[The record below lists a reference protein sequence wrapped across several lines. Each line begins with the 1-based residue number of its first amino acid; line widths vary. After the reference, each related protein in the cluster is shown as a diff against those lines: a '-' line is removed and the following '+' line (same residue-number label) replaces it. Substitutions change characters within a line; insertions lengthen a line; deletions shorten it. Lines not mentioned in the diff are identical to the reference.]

1 MVLDYSKIQELIEEV
16 QTSQAALDRL
26 QKMAFKLSQSN
37 SNLELGIRLK
47 EVKKVSETPKYKAPD
62 TVIFHGDS
70 LTNINDI
77 YSNINRMYQE
87 SSDSIDIEEAEVS
100 NELGLLMLGTMKRHY
115 QAIKT
120 RAERELKLYLVENKE
135 INKRGLKLSL

>member
-1 MVLDYSKIQELIEEV
+1 MVLDYSKIQELIEDV

-47 EVKKVSETPKYKAPD
+47 EVKKASETQSYKAPD
-62 TVIFHGDS
+62 SIIFSGES
-70 LTNINDI
+70 LGNINDI
-77 YSNINRMYQE
+77 YARMNRAYQE
-87 SSDSIDIEEAEVS
+87 SADSIDIEEAEVS
-100 NELGLLMLGTMKRHY
+100 NELGLLILGTMKRHY

-120 RAERELKLYLVENKE
+120 RAERELKLYLIENKE
-135 INKRGLKLSL
+135 INKRGFKLSL